1 MEKKGF
7 YGTSCNVSSMPYT
20 SPAASGGYPAQNMQG
35 VPFSG
40 SFTGQVGFGGS
51 NFPANVGP
59 TNFGPTNFGPTQ
71 VAPAQVSPTNHTVN
85 TNVMKHI
92 VPHIHPSHTTCVNQH
107 VFEHQHYFP
116 HTTSV
121 VNKCCSRHVF
131 CGTPMGFGH
140 HGAGHHGGSC
150 C

>member
-1 MEKKGF
+1 MCRKMRKGTNTMEKSY
-7 YGTSCNVSSMPYT
+7 YGTQGT
-20 SPAASGGYPAQNMQG
+20 AASAPYAASAAPAMGYQG
-35 VPFSG
+35 QGFSA
-40 SFTGQVGFGGS
+40 SPSAYAFAGQG
-51 NFPANVGP
+51 
-59 TNFGPTNFGPTQ
+59 GPTQ
-71 VAPAQVSPTNHTVN
+71 FCPPNFAPTQVGPAQVSPTANTVN

-92 VPHIHPSHTTCVNQH
+92 VPHIHPSHTTVVNEH

-131 CGTPMGFGH
+131 CGSPMGFGGHH
-140 HGAGHHGGSC
+140 HGRPC